1 MGKARGYSL
10 IELLAAL
17 ALLST
22 VIAMGYSL
30 YIMSVKGYGRSK
42 DRNETQKKI
51 KLTASINKRKLLK

>member
-22 VIAMGYSL
+22 VVHGL
-30 YIMSVKGYGRSK
+30 FPLHNECKGIW
-42 DRNETQKKI
+42 KKY
-51 KLTASINKRKLLK
+51 RQD